1 MIQTIHAKD
10 RAEWLTLR
18 KKGIGSS
25 EVGTIMGVNPYD
37 TPYQLWLRKTEQAP
51 AIEEN
56 VAMRMGHKLEP
67 IVAQLYEEYTGNV
80 VDRETEDD
88 FVVINDLHPFMVA
101 SPDRYV
107 KDRTGRTVLLE
118 CKTTAHK
125 VDEDTLPKS
134 WFCQVQY
141 LMACAELD
149 MAAIAWLVNGREFGT
164 LAVSRND
171 RFVKAMLDK
180 VAEFWQHVQ
189 DKTAPALTPGTD
201 DVALAYQAEQ
211 PGKVALATDEV
222 YQQYSQLVAVKAQI
236 ELLEAQKTQIETQ
249 IKAHMADAERLEY
262 GDKLLATW
270 KQGKGRETFDS
281 KLFKTEHP
289 DIAERYVKQGKP
301 VRTFLLKKL

>member
-1 MIQTIHAKD
+1 MIQTIHAKNHD
-10 RAEWLTLR
+10 EWLTLR

-56 VAMRMGHKLEP
+56 VAMKMGHKLEP

-107 KDRTGRTVLLE
+107 KDRNGRTILLE

-125 VDEDTLPKS
+125 VDEDTLPQY

-164 LAVSRND
+164 LQVSRNE

-180 VAEFWQHVQ
+180 VAEFWKHVE
-189 DKTAPALTPGTD
+189 DKTAPELTPNTD
-201 DVALAYQAEQ
+201 DVTLAYQAEE
-211 PGKVALATDEV
+211 PGKIVTATDEI
-222 YQQYSQLVAVKAQI
+222 YAEYKKLLEVKAGI
-236 ELLEAQKTQIETQ
+236 EELERAKSEIETA
-249 IKAHMADAERLEY
+249 IKAHMQDAERLEY

-270 KQGKGRETFDS
+270 KQSKGRETFDT
-281 KLFKTEHP
+281 KAFKADHA
-289 DIAERYVKQGKP
+289 DLAEKYTKTGKP
-301 VRTFLLKKL
+301 VRTFLIKK